1 MVQTTVMRAIFAGGS
16 ALALAAASLAMAA
29 ATNAAP
35 SYADLA
41 DLTLAAPAIVRATIV
56 SATRIADRDSPGLAP
71 NRVRLLV
78 TAAVDASITAPGAI
92 PATLS
97 WLWDAPVDSRGKAP
111 KPKGIVVL
119 AWLAAPAA
127 DGKTRLIAGAAQQAW
142 DAGLE
147 ARVRAIATEAR
158 SGSVPVITGVTNGF
172 RADGNVPGESE
183 SQFFLTAADGKGLTM
198 VVTSRPGERRRV
210 AIARGDVI
218 DEAATP
224 VQPETLLRY
233 RLACFL
239 PDRLPAAAG
248 GGDAALSADWQA
260 GLAALG
266 PCGRTR

>member
-1 MVQTTVMRAIFAGGS
+1 MRAIFATGG
-16 ALALAAASLAMAA
+16 ALALAMSSIAGAASVN
-29 ATNAAP
+29 TPP

-56 SATRIADRDSPGLAP
+56 AATRIPAKDSPGLSAG
-71 NRVRLLV
+71 RVRLLV

-92 PATLS
+92 PAGLS
-97 WLWDAPVDSRGKAP
+97 WLWDAPLDSRGKPP
-111 KPKGIVVL
+111 KPKGFVVL

-142 DAGLE
+142 DAALE

-183 SQFFLTAADGKGLTM
+183 SQFFLTAEDGRGLTM

-224 VQPETLLRY
+224 VQPEPLLRY
-233 RLACFL
+233 RLTCFL
-239 PDRLPAAAG
+239 PDTLPASAG
-248 GGDAALSADWQA
+248 GGDAALRADWQA